1 MIELNNLPCNEDD
14 GPLLPSPPPPLV
26 DTIDDCKIDV
36 DDGDEDD
43 DDAAPTSVR
52 DAYRASCANG

>member
-14 GPLLPSPPPPLV
+14 GPLLPSSPPPLV

-52 DAYRASCANG
+52 DADRASCANG